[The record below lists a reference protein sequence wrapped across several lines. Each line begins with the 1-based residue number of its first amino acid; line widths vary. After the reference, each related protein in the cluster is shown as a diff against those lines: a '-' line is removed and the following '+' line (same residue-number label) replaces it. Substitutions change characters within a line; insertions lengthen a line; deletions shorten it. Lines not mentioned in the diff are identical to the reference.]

1 LLIDSISKSTIDNQQ
16 SFNMA
21 QIRTGLLGEIVAMSW
36 DTLTTSKMRSALT
49 VLGVVIGITSIVGMT
64 SLIRGFDNSLRD
76 SIKQLGPNT
85 IIVQKWGALSFASG
99 KSFLEVARR
108 PNLSKEDAQ
117 AIERDCPSVGLIDVW
132 LGAFGNTQSRIY
144 YGHEKTKQVMILGA
158 TENWAAVNSAKL
170 EYGRLFLPT
179 EVEHRR
185 QVVVLGNNPWQS
197 LFPNIDPIG
206 KVVRIGSNE
215 FTVIGVLGK
224 RPSPGGFSTGA
235 DDFAV
240 VPFTAHEKFYGKVL
254 KGSAKI
260 TASSFNPAVFRTA
273 MIAVVPR
280 EGMREQAMREVEAVM
295 RIRHKL
301 NLDQPNDF
309 DLATQDAVLKVW
321 DQISSA
327 TFLALIV
334 ISSIALMVGGIG
346 VMAIM
351 MISVTERTREIGVR
365 KALGARRREILWQFL
380 IEAAFLTSAGGLL
393 GIVFGSSIGLI
404 VHWASF
410 PVSLPWWSFA
420 IGIGFSASVGIFFG
434 LFPAIKASRLDPIEA
449 LRYE

>member
-1 LLIDSISKSTIDNQQ
+1 
-16 SFNMA
+16 MA
-21 QIRTGLLGEIVAMSW
+21 GLRAGLLSEIVTMSI
-36 DTLTTSKMRSALT
+36 DTLRTNKMRSALT

-64 SLIRGFDNSLRD
+64 SLIRGFDDSLRE
-76 SIKQLGPNT
+76 SISQLGPDT
-85 IIVQKWGALSFASG
+85 IMVQKWGALSFASG

-108 PNLSKEDAQ
+108 PNLSREDAI
-117 AIERDCPSVGLIDVW
+117 AIQRECPSVALIDVW
-132 LGAFGNTQSRIY
+132 LGTMGNTQYRIH
-144 YGHEKTKQVMILGA
+144 YGHDKTKAIPIMGA
-158 TENWAAVNSAKL
+158 TENWAAVNFAKL
-170 EYGRLFLPT
+170 EMGRLFIPS

-185 QVVVLGNNPWQS
+185 QVVVLGRNPWDS

-206 KVVRIGSNE
+206 KVVRIGPNE

-235 DDFAV
+235 DDFAII
-240 VPFTAHEKFYGKVL
+240 PFSTHEKFYGKVL
-254 KGSAKI
+254 KGSAKVS
-260 TASSFNPAVFRTA
+260 ANSFNPAVFRTA

-280 EGMREQAMREVEAVM
+280 QGMRDDAMREVEALM

-301 NLDQPNDF
+301 NLEQPNDF

-321 DQISSA
+321 DQISRA
-327 TFLALIV
+327 TFLGLVV

-380 IEAAFLTSAGGLL
+380 IEAVFLTSAGGLL
-393 GIVFGSSIGLI
+393 GIACGSGIGLL
-404 VHWASF
+404 VHWLSGF

-420 IGIGFSASVGIFFG
+420 LGIGFSATVGIFFG

>member
-1 LLIDSISKSTIDNQQ
+1 MRS
-16 SFNMA
+16 
-21 QIRTGLLGEIVAMSW
+21 GLFSEIVAMAF
-36 DTLTTSKMRSALT
+36 DTLRTSKMRSALT

-64 SLIRGFDNSLRD
+64 SLIRGFDNSLRE
-76 SIKQLGPNT
+76 SISQLGPDT
-85 IIVQKWGALSFASG
+85 IMIQKWGALSLASG

-108 PNLSKEDAQ
+108 PNLTMEDAR
-117 AIERDCPSVGLIDVW
+117 AIERECPSVAIVDVW
-132 LGAFGNTQSRIY
+132 LGAMGGARSRIF
-144 YGHEKTKQVMILGA
+144 YGNERTKQVGILGA
-158 TENWAAVNSAKL
+158 TENWAAVNFAKL
-170 EYGRLFLPT
+170 ELGRLFIGA

-185 QVVVLGNNPWQS
+185 NVVLLGNGPWLS
-197 LFPNIDPIG
+197 LFPSVDPIG
-206 KVVRIGSNE
+206 KKVRISNQE
-215 FTVIGVLGK
+215 FTVIGTLGK
-224 RPSPGGFSTGA
+224 RPSPGGFSTEV
-235 DDFAV
+235 DDFAII
-240 VPFTAHEKFYGKVL
+240 PYGTYEKVYGKVL

-260 TASSFNPAVFRTA
+260 SAGSFNPAVFRTG

-280 EGMREQAMREVEAVM
+280 VGMREAAMQEVEGLM
-295 RIRHKL
+295 RARHRLKL
-301 NLDQPNDF
+301 DEPNDF

-321 DQISSA
+321 EQISQA
-327 TFLALIV
+327 TFLALVV

-380 IEAAFLTSAGGLL
+380 IEAAFLTSTGGLL
-393 GIVFGSSIGLI
+393 GILFGSSIGLL
-404 VHWASF
+404 VHWLSGF

-420 IGIGFSASVGIFFG
+420 IGIGFSAGVGIFFG